1 MPYKAP
7 KSRPT
12 LCAREMRDTLC
23 LKSSVV
29 DFLRQNLLPSYKI
42 VFPELG
48 QGVAH
53 NERSTKAHQDAV
65 PRPRKE
71 KGMIV
76 ETSSVQDCSSTLCS
90 MRGIGEHLV
99 YETAGKAWQQAPT
112 SGAMSSHDVS
122 HQLNPPNVLRAD
134 QVVIMMPAAFPFIS
148 LRALDLGSGRTGAC
162 LTPSPH
168 RSEASVRAILKG
180 EAQAGLFR
188 DALRPGLSPHWQK
201 IV

>member
-1 MPYKAP
+1 
-7 KSRPT
+7 
-12 LCAREMRDTLC
+12 
-23 LKSSVV
+23 
-29 DFLRQNLLPSYKI
+29 
-42 VFPELG
+42 
-48 QGVAH
+48 
-53 NERSTKAHQDAV
+53 
-65 PRPRKE
+65 
-71 KGMIV
+71 
-76 ETSSVQDCSSTLCS
+76 